1 MNQLEAMRIF
11 ARVAE
16 LASFTR
22 AAESLGIPKAS
33 ASTTISTLE
42 IELGARLLHRTT
54 RRVELTQDGR
64 VFYDRCKDV
73 LADIDELHSLFEQ
86 TPATLTGRIRTD
98 MPASMARDDIVP
110 ALSDFLRAHPKLMI
124 ELSSTD
130 RLVDLVREGFDCVVR
145 VGNLSDS
152 ALIARPLG
160 NYIVASCASPAYLQR
175 VGTPLRIEDLTTQ
188 GHQLIH
194 YSNNFGAKPFGY
206 EFCDGDHYRTI
217 PLEGALTVNSAE
229 AYEAACLAGL
239 GIIQSPLSGRMRDH
253 IKAGRLVEILPAQRA
268 EPMPVNL
275 LYVHRRNL
283 PKRVQVF
290 MNWVAQ
296 LLQPHLQAMS

>member
-1 MNQLEAMRIF
+1 MDQLEAMRIF

-33 ASTTISTLE
+33 ASTTVAALE
-42 IELGARLLHRTT
+42 TELGARLLHRTT

-64 VFYDRCKDV
+64 VFYDRCKDL
-73 LADIDELHSLFEQ
+73 LADVDELHSLFEQ
-86 TPATLTGRIRTD
+86 TPAALSGRLRVD
-98 MPASMARDDIVP
+98 MPASMARDYIVP
-110 ALSDFLRAHPKLMI
+110 ALPEFLRGHPKLTI

-130 RLVDLVREGFDCVVR
+130 RLVDLVREGFDCVLR
-145 VGNLSDS
+145 VGNLADS

-160 NYIVASCASPAYLQR
+160 SYTIASCASPDYLQR
-175 VGTPLRIEDLTTQ
+175 QGKPRRIEDLQAQ

-194 YSNNFGAKPFGY
+194 YSTHFGARPFGY
-206 EFCDGDHYRTI
+206 EYWDGERYRT
-217 PLEGALTVNSAE
+217 LQLGGALTVNSAE
-229 AYEAACLAGL
+229 AYEAACLSGL
-239 GIIQSPLSGRMRDH
+239 GIIQAPLSGRLREH
-253 IKAGRLVEILPAQRA
+253 IKAGRLQEILPKQRA

-275 LYVHRRNL
+275 LYVHRRHL

-296 LLQPHLQAMS
+296 VLQPHLRKT

>member
-1 MNQLEAMRIF
+1 MRVF

-33 ASTTISTLE
+33 ASTTVAALE
-42 IELGARLLHRTT
+42 THLGARLLHRTT

-73 LADIDELHSLFEQ
+73 LADVDELHGLFEQ
-86 TPATLTGRIRTD
+86 TPAALSGRVRVD
-98 MPASMARDDIVP
+98 MPASMARDYIVP
-110 ALSDFLRAHPKLMI
+110 ALPEFLRAHPRLTVEM
-124 ELSSTD
+124 SSTD
-130 RLVDLVREGFDCVVR
+130 RLVDLVREGFDCVIR

-160 NYIVASCASPAYLQR
+160 SYVVASCASPDYLRQQGKPR
-175 VGTPLRIEDLTTQ
+175 RIDDLQ
-188 GHQLIH
+188 KQNHQLIH
-194 YSNNFGAKPFGY
+194 YTSNFGAKPFGY
-206 EFCDGDHYRTI
+206 EYRDGEAYKTVQ
-217 PLEGALTVNSAE
+217 LEGALTVNSAE

-239 GIIQSPLSGRMRDH
+239 GIIQAPLSGRLRQH
-253 IKAGRLVEILPAQRA
+253 IEEGRLVEILPKQRA
-268 EPMPVNL
+268 EPMPVNV
-275 LYVHRRNL
+275 LYVHRRHL

-290 MNWVAQ
+290 MNWIAQ
-296 LLQPHLQAMS
+296 VLQPHLQAGP